1 MARHLLL
8 YCQMQVALPEP
19 ESELQQA
26 AEAPET
32 VKEARVPFLE
42 RRGTRIAAAVILGI
56 VSIGICMVL
65 FFYIKVAHFVD
76 RRLAAGP
83 FADTVDIYSS
93 PCSVAAGDAL
103 TVDEVVARL
112 RRSGYTTVK
121 NNPVGWFTVRS
132 NTVEI
137 IPGSGSHTANPPA
150 LLEFSRG
157 KLSRIVSAAN
167 HTEIRQFELE
177 PQLIANLSGNR
188 ERRRLIRFADIPPS
202 LVHAVIS
209 VEDKHFFRHS
219 GFDTL
224 RILKAAY
231 VDLKNG
237 RKDQG
242 ASTLSMQLARGFWL
256 EPGKHWKRK
265 LEELII
271 TMHMENKLTKQ
282 QIFEY
287 YANQVYLGRRA
298 TFSVSGFAAGA
309 QAYFGKD
316 VSQLSNAESALM
328 AGLVQRPSYYNPC
341 RYPDRARERRD
352 RVLSLMHHNG
362 YLGDADYRAA
372 IGSPINSCPGGS
384 EGRESQYFV
393 DLVQD
398 EIHAKLN
405 DTEKEGRQIYTTLDP
420 DLQEAAEVAVRVGME
435 KVDRLLRARKHPAL
449 DGQPQVALIALDPRT
464 GEVKAL
470 VGGRDYGK
478 SQLDHVLAMRQPGS
492 VFKPF
497 VYAAALN
504 TAIEGG
510 PDVFTTASILN
521 DSASTFYS
529 GGKTYQ
535 PGNFHHEFMGNV
547 TMRDALAQSLNVP
560 TVNLASEVGF
570 NKVVQTARRLGLND
584 AIKPTPAVAL
594 GAYEATP
601 LEIAGAYTAF
611 ANQGLHVNP
620 AMVSQVRSADGRVLY
635 QHVPETRAALDPRV
649 TFLMVS
655 MLQDVLRRG
664 TGAGVRSLGF
674 TLPAAGKT
682 GTSRDGW
689 FAGFTSELLCIV
701 WVGFDDN
708 HDLNLEGAHSALP
721 IWAEFMN
728 RAAKFRPYRDA
739 KAFRAPTGIQSAQ
752 VCAES
757 GELAGPF
764 CTNVRADVF
773 INGTAPAV
781 QCGMHDPHTPTDMAQ
796 PIGLTDV
803 AAPRPALIERQD

>member
-1 MARHLLL
+1 
-8 YCQMQVALPEP
+8 MQVAPQEPEP
-19 ESELQQA
+19 ELQPV
-26 AEAPET
+26 AEPPEI
-32 VKEARVPFLE
+32 VKAVRVPFLE
-42 RRGTRIAAAVILGI
+42 RRGTRIAAASILGI
-56 VSIGICMVL
+56 GSIVGCVVL
-65 FFYIKVAHFVD
+65 FFYIRLAHFID
-76 RRLAAGP
+76 QRLAAGP

-103 TVDEVVARL
+103 TVDDLVARL

-121 NNPVGWFTVRS
+121 NNPVGWFNVRN

-137 IPGSGSHTANPPA
+137 VPGRDSHSGNPTV
-150 LLEFSRG
+150 LLEFSHAT
-157 KLSRIVSAAN
+157 LSRIVSAKN
-167 HTEIRQFELE
+167 HAEIRQFELE
-177 PQLIANLSGNR
+177 PQLIANLSEAR

-231 VDLKNG
+231 VDLRSG

-265 LEELII
+265 LEELAI

-316 VSQLSNAESALM
+316 LSQLSNAEAALM

-341 RYPDRARERRD
+341 RYPDRARERRAL
-352 RVLSLMHHNG
+352 VLSLMHHNG
-362 YLGDADYRAA
+362 YLGEAEYRAA
-372 IGSPINSCPGGS
+372 IGSPINPCPGGS

-398 EIHAKLN
+398 EVHAKLN

-420 DLQEAAEVAVRVGME
+420 DLQEAAEAAVRAGME
-435 KVDRLLRARKHPAL
+435 KVDRLLRARKHQAVP

-510 PDVFTTASILN
+510 PEVFTPASLVN
-521 DSASTFYS
+521 DTASTFYS
-529 GGKTYQ
+529 GGHAYQ
-535 PGNFHHEFMGNV
+535 PGNYGHEFTGSV
-547 TMRDALAQSLNVP
+547 TLRDALAHSLNVA
-560 TVNLASEVGF
+560 TVTLASQVGF
-570 NKVVQTARRLGLND
+570 NKVVETARRMGLND

-611 ANQGLHVNP
+611 ANQGQHVNP
-620 AMVSQVRSADGRVLY
+620 AMVLQVRAGDGRVLY

-649 TFLMVS
+649 AFLMVS

-708 HDLNLEGAHSALP
+708 HDLKLEGAHSALP

-739 KAFRAPTGIQSAQ
+739 KAFRAPAGIQSAQ

-764 CTNVRADVF
+764 CTDVRGDVF
-773 INGTAPAV
+773 INGTAPEV
-781 QCGMHDPHTPTDMAQ
+781 QCGMHDPHTPTGLAQ
-796 PIGLTDV
+796 PVGLMD
-803 AAPRPALIERQD
+803 AAPPKPALVERPN